1 MTQVIKNTQWKSVQP
16 IIFTNNTLELLDQ
29 RILPQKK
36 QYLTFT
42 DPAEVA
48 KAISNMVVRGA
59 PAIGITAAF
68 GIVLAALQQLTLL
81 SSEDQKKICKLDL
94 DYAFSALENS
104 RPTAMN
110 LFWALNKMR
119 EVLNINKQ
127 STASQQIHALLAAA
141 NKILIEDITANKEM
155 GKLGASLIEK
165 NSEVYTHCNAGAL
178 ATGGYGTALGVI
190 RSAFSQDKITQVYAG
205 ETRPWLQGA
214 RLTAWELMQD
224 NIPVKI
230 SSEGAAGQLLRQG
243 NVQWIIVG
251 ADRIA
256 ANGDVANKIG
266 TYNLAVLA
274 KYHNVKVM
282 VVAPTTTFDLSI
294 NHGDNIP
301 IEQRPQH
308 EVTQV
313 QGIQIAPE
321 GCQAINPSF
330 DTTPNELIDAIIC
343 EKGIIKA
350 PFKLN
355 IQKLLG

>member
-1 MTQVIKNTQWKSVQP
+1 MTQKIANTQWQP
-16 IIFTNNTLELLDQ
+16 LRPIRFTNNMLELLDQ
-29 RILPQKK
+29 RILPQQKK
-36 QYLTFT
+36 YLTFT
-42 DPAEVA
+42 NPIAVA
-48 KAISNMVVRGA
+48 QAITDMVVRGA

-68 GIVLAALQQLTLL
+68 AIVLAGLQQIALL
-81 SSEDQKKICKLDL
+81 SPEDQKKKYKLDL
-94 DYAFSALENS
+94 ESAFSVLENS

-119 EVLNINKQ
+119 NVLNINHQ
-127 STASQQIHALLAAA
+127 LTAIEQIDALLLAA
-141 NKILIEDITANKEM
+141 NEILSEDITANIKM
-155 GKLGASLIEK
+155 GELGASLLEK
-165 NSEVYTHCNAGAL
+165 DTEVYTHCNAGAL

-190 RSAFSQDKITQVYAG
+190 RSAFEQNKITQVYAG

-282 VVAPTTTFDLSI
+282 VVAPSTTFDLSI
-294 NHGDNIP
+294 SHGDNIP

-313 QGIQIAPE
+313 QGIQIAPD
-321 GCQAINPSF
+321 GCEAINPSF

-343 EKGIIKA
+343 EKGIITA

-355 IQKLLG
+355 IQMLLG